1 MMMKGIILFFTLAL
15 LLVTLGCTKNEQ
27 TPFKTHAP
35 PVVTSAHETSSLHT
49 KNSTKIKEFFEV
61 KCSLCHPLSRS
72 TSKRK
77 KYDDWLMTV
86 YHMKNLYG
94 VLITDEEVEVI
105 GRYLNETYGK

>member
-1 MMMKGIILFFTLAL
+1 MMKGTILFFTLAL
-15 LLVTLGCTKNEQ
+15 LLVTFGCTKSEQ

-35 PVVTSAHETSSLHT
+35 PVVTSAPTTPFFDLENRTE
-49 KNSTKIKEFFEV
+49 IKQFFEV

-94 VLITDEEVEVI
+94 VLITDEEVDVI
-105 GRYLNETYGK
+105 AGHINETYGK